1 MPIIHL
7 YGNGSMVHGTNVIR
21 VIRHLVTNRIIF
33 VVAVSS
39 MCFLHF
45 DISLLNIAIGIN
57 LLVCCT
63 FGKSVYGYELLTNTI
78 GNIHWIPRNVPRIID
93 GRLFNSY
100 LYCLLLFLLNVI
112 SSQGSG

>member
-1 MPIIHL
+1 MLIIHL

-39 MCFLHF
+39 MCFLHC
-45 DISLLNIAIGIN
+45 DISLLNIGIN

-63 FGKSVYGYELLTNTI
+63 FGKSVYELLTNTI
-78 GNIHWIPRNVPRIID
+78 GNIHWIPRNTPRIID